1 MSLVEDIAI
10 VIGLIVFEVVNSVDN
25 AIVNA
30 SILKTMSILWRKRF
44 LLIGIITSVFLVRFI
59 LPLII
64 VWVSVP
70 TISGAD
76 LFLAFVGQSDVAAN
90 AIEMQK
96 PLILMFGGVF
106 LLYLYMHWLFL
117 EQKEPLF
124 IERFLKQKHGVWF
137 FAFAAIVLVIV
148 MYLSRASPMMMLA
161 AAIGS
166 ATFFILYG
174 LKQTAEESERNLVAG
189 AKGMSDLSK
198 FVYLEVLD
206 MTFSFDG
213 VIGAFAFTINLILI
227 LIGIGI
233 GAIVVRE
240 LTIKGIDT
248 ISKYKYLKN
257 GALTSIGFL
266 GLFMMIEAF
275 NIELPSFVPVLIT
288 FLLVGIAFYLSRRA
302 LRTTRAAKL
311 SSPKASQSLGNRH
324 NVVF

>member
-1 MSLVEDIAI
+1 MSFVEPILI
-10 VIGLIVFEVVNSVDN
+10 VVGLIVFEVVNSVDN

-30 SILKTMSILWRKRF
+30 SVLKTMSMLWRKRF
-44 LLIGIITSVFLVRFI
+44 LFIGILTSVFLVRFI

-64 VWVSVP
+64 VWISVP
-70 TISGAD
+70 TISGSD
-76 LFLAFVGQSDVAAN
+76 LFLAFLGQSDVAAN

-106 LLYLYMHWLFL
+106 LLYLYFHWLFL
-117 EQKEPLF
+117 EKKEPLF
-124 IERFLKQKHGVWF
+124 IERFLKEKHGVWF
-137 FAFAAIVLVIV
+137 FAFAAIILVVV
-148 MYLSRASPMMMLA
+148 MYLARANSMVMLA

-174 LKQTAEESERNLVAG
+174 LKQTAEENERNLVAG
-189 AKGMSDLSK
+189 TSGMSDLSK

-213 VIGAFAFTINLILI
+213 VIGAFAFTINLFLI

-248 ISKYKYLKN
+248 IAKYKYLKN

-266 GLFMMIEAF
+266 GLFMIIEAF
-275 NIELPSFVPVLIT
+275 HVELPSVVPILVT
-288 FLLVGIAFYLSRRA
+288 FGLVGFAFWWSRRA
-302 LRTTRAAKL
+302 ITKSTEPAKTET
-311 SSPKASQSLGNRH
+311 ATQ
-324 NVVF
+324 

>member
-1 MSLVEDIAI
+1 LIESIAI
-10 VIGLIVFEVVNSVDN
+10 VIGLVVFEVVNSVDN

-30 SILKTMSILWRKRF
+30 SVLKTMGLLWRKRF
-44 LLIGIITSVFLVRFI
+44 LLIGIVTSVFLVRFI

-64 VWVSVP
+64 VWISVP
-70 TISGAD
+70 TINGAD
-76 LFLAFVGQSDVAAN
+76 LFLAFLGQSEVAKN

-96 PLILMFGGVF
+96 PIILMFGGMF
-106 LLYLYMHWLFL
+106 LLYLYFHWLFL

-124 IERFLKQKHGVWF
+124 VERFLKQKHGVWF
-137 FAFAAIVLVIV
+137 FAFAAIILVVV
-148 MYLSRASPMMMLA
+148 MYLSQANPMMMLA

-189 AKGMSDLSK
+189 ANGMSDLSK

-248 ISKYKYLKN
+248 IAKYKYLKN

-275 NIELPSFVPVLIT
+275 KIELPTVLPIIIT
-288 FLLVGIAFYLSRRA
+288 FALIGVAFYMSRRA
-302 LRTTRAAKL
+302 LPKTAQTAPETSFYSKL
-311 SSPKASQSLGNRH
+311 RKRIYL
-324 NVVF
+324 

>member
-1 MSLVEDIAI
+1 MSLVEDVII
-10 VIGLIVFEVVNSVDN
+10 VLGLIVFEVVNSLDN

-30 SILKTMSILWRKRF
+30 SVLRTMSILWRKRF
-44 LLIGIITSVFLVRFI
+44 LLIGILTSVFLVRFI

-64 VWVSVP
+64 VWISVP
-70 TISGAD
+70 TISGQD
-76 LFLAFVGQSDVAAN
+76 LFLAFLGQSEVAKT
-90 AIEMQK
+90 AIELQT
-96 PLILMFGGVF
+96 PIILMFGGVF
-106 LLYLYMHWLFL
+106 LLFLYFHWLFL
-117 EQKEPLF
+117 EKKDPLYV
-124 IERFLKQKHGVWF
+124 ERFLKQKHGVWF

-148 MYLSRASPMMMLA
+148 MYLSQTNPMMMLA

-166 ATFFILYG
+166 ATFFIVYG

-189 AKGMSDLSK
+189 ASGMSDLSK

-248 ISKYKYLKN
+248 IAKYKYLKN
-257 GALTSIGFL
+257 GAMTSIGFL
-266 GLFMMIEAF
+266 GLFMIIEAF
-275 NIELPSFVPVLIT
+275 HVELPSVLPIIIT
-288 FLLVGIAFYLSRRA
+288 FLLIGIAFYQSRR
-302 LRTTRAAKL
+302 LISRHTPVKCV
-311 SSPKASQSLGNRH
+311 KAE
-324 NVVF
+324 

>member
-1 MSLVEDIAI
+1 VSIVESILI

-30 SILKTMSILWRKRF
+30 SVLKTMSVLWRKRF
-44 LLIGIITSVFLVRFI
+44 LLIGIITSVFLVRFL
-59 LPLII
+59 LPLVI
-64 VWVSVP
+64 VWISVP
-70 TISGAD
+70 TISGQN
-76 LFLAFVGQSDVAAN
+76 LFLAFLGQSDIAAQ

-106 LLYLYMHWLFL
+106 LLYLYFHWLFL
-117 EQKEPLF
+117 EKKDPLF
-124 IERFLKQKHGVWF
+124 IERFVKEKHGVWF
-137 FAFAAIVLVIV
+137 FAFAAIILVVI

-174 LKQTAEESERNLVAG
+174 LKQTAEENERTLVAG
-189 AKGMSDLSK
+189 TSGMSDISK

-206 MTFSFDG
+206 TTFSFDG
-213 VIGAFAFTINLILI
+213 VIGAFAFTINLFLI
-227 LIGIGI
+227 LIGIGV

-248 ISKYKYLKN
+248 IAKYKYLKN

-266 GLFMMIEAF
+266 GLFMVLEAF
-275 NIELPSFVPVLIT
+275 NVELPTVLPIIVT
-288 FLLVGIAFYLSRRA
+288 FALIGIAFYISRR
-302 LRTTRAAKL
+302 LVVKSPEEVKTTKTE
-311 SSPKASQSLGNRH
+311 
-324 NVVF
+324 